1 MKTWLAPLLFATSL
15 LGQPP
20 KVRLPDEST
29 GIDGIARTLVSV
41 FDQADI
47 VALGEAHQRRLDSD
61 LRIALVRHPAFATKV
76 RFIVVEFGS
85 ATEQSTLDRY
95 IRGEDVSRAQLDQVW
110 KTTIQAAGGNR
121 IWDSPIYADF
131 FAAVRD
137 VNSRLPSDAQIRVL
151 GVTPVKE
158 ATIALTPRR
167 SPS

>member
-1 MKTWLAPLLFATSL
+1 MLFRSAAGKKVALRTLDVMTVVAATVVTVSCANQSSIRAQSRQSVAP
-15 LGQPP
+15 PN
-20 KVRLPDEST
+20 VRLPDEAA
-29 GIDGIARTLVSV
+29 GLDGIVRALISA

-131 FAAVRD
+131 
-137 VNSRLPSDAQIRVL
+137 
-151 GVTPVKE
+151 
-158 ATIALTPRR
+158 
-167 SPS
+167 